1 MRKFMSVITMILVL
15 LSSGA
20 AQMAYHICDEDG
32 VHIWA
37 DDCATEVSENEQ
49 PKDNCCS
56 KKNVCETSHKIAVA
70 CCTEAYFFSLLP
82 LPVSLIK
89 FKLEK
94 TIPWDFPAWIG
105 LSYVSQ
111 LFSVGQQ
118 SVVSARQH
126 PPDNLPCR
134 PNQSAL
140 CIWII

>member
-1 MRKFMSVITMILVL
+1 MSVITMILVL

-70 CCTEAYFFSLLP
+70 CCTEA
-82 LPVSLIK
+82 
-89 FKLEK
+89 
-94 TIPWDFPAWIG
+94 
-105 LSYVSQ
+105 
-111 LFSVGQQ
+111 
-118 SVVSARQH
+118 
-126 PPDNLPCR
+126 
-134 PNQSAL
+134 
-140 CIWII
+140 